1 MILPIVTYSKRR
13 EKSADSDMT
22 IITFNYKE
30 RYNQEGKERGG
41 EEKGGEEKGGERREG
56 SILRF
61 HFFLILFYT
70 VF

>member
-1 MILPIVTYSKRR
+1 MILPIVTYSKGR

-41 EEKGGEEKGGERREG
+41 EEKGGERREG

-61 HFFLILFYT
+61 HFF
-70 VF
+70 